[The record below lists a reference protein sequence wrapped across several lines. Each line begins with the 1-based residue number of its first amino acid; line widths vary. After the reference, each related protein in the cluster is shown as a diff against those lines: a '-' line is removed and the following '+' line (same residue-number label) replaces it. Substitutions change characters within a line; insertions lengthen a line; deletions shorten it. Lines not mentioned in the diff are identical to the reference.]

1 MEYTNS
7 AKAALRLAKA
17 AAKRMHQS
25 YIGTEHILYGLLE
38 EKDGV
43 ASAVLINNGATSER
57 VSELIKDFIAPDGE
71 VALVEK
77 SEYSPKAM
85 QVLELSESLAREYK
99 SDEIGTE
106 HLLLALIEDSDNVA
120 ARIINTLGIDR
131 NKIVIEVLM
140 SLRVNPSEITSRV
153 RSVNNIKQG
162 GKSMLDSYSRDLTAL
177 AREDKLDPVIG
188 RDNEIMRVI
197 QILSRRTKNNPC
209 LVGEPGV
216 GKTAIVEGLAC
227 RIVAG
232 DVPETIRD
240 KRVLTLDLSGLVAG
254 SKYRGE
260 FEERIKKLI
269 NEVISDGNCILF
281 LDEIHTLIGAGGSE
295 GSIDAANI
303 LKPSLAR
310 GELQLIGATT
320 LNEYRKYIERDAAL
334 ERRFQ
339 PVTVEE
345 PTEEEA
351 IGILNGIVHKYEEFH
366 QVTVDKDAVEAA
378 VTLSARYINDR
389 NLPDKAIDLID
400 EAASTVK
407 LRTVNV
413 GSNNKLDELK
423 QQIKVYDLDIE
434 QALRD
439 GNLAA
444 AGRLTEA
451 QKLLIK
457 KEDAEYKKLLRRKT
471 KEVRRVTSEDIARV
485 VSMWTKIPATK
496 LTEKESAKL
505 LRLEKTLHQRVI
517 GQDEAVG
524 AVARAMRRGRVGL
537 QDPNRPIGSFLFLGP
552 TGVGKTELSKALAE
566 AMFGSQD
573 ALIRVDMSE
582 YMESHTVSKM
592 IGSPPGYVGFDDG
605 GQLSEKVRRN
615 PYSVVLFDE
624 IEKAHPDVFNILLQ
638 VLDDGHITDSK
649 GRKVSFKNTV
659 IIMTSNAGAMRIVE
673 PKNLGFDT
681 SKNENRDYEKMKSGV
696 MEEVKRIFKPEFINR
711 IDEII
716 VFRTL
721 NKDDMGKIVNLLT
734 ENLSK
739 RCREQMDIT
748 IKMSSAARKYL
759 VDKFSNL
766 KMGARPL
773 KRAIQTQVE
782 DVLAEEILK
791 KNIVNGDSVTV
802 TVKDDKISF
811 KKATKK

>member
-439 GNLAA
+439 GNIAA

-566 AMFGSQD
+566 AMFGSED